1 MHLKTYY
8 WKRKGVQFLYKN
20 SLFFL
25 GGRGV
30 GKVLLCHN
38 FLKTSSPQEVIND
51 RSLSI
56 DKTKSFS

>member
-20 SLFFL
+20 SFL
-25 GGRGV
+25 GGGGV

-38 FLKTSSPQEVIND
+38 FLKTSSPQDVIND
-51 RSLSI
+51 RSLGI